1 MRIWIGGL
9 MLVGTTKVWAPPR
22 LTTETRPDSHNGPI
36 FPFLQELQKFR
47 ACALANIIKQASV
60 SKFSRNEKKG
70 ESSCYVLR
78 PHIIEPTPTGI
89 LSRNTLADQHH
100 DNHCDDHHQIINLM
114 MTIITMNHES
124 WIRST
129 WLCITIITIIMLFFD
144 MFFAAGKLNHCKTKD
159 PDDLHQQT
167 ICSIVWRE
175 EPPPLQQGVVN
186 KLRQGC
192 RGQSNHGCSD
202 WGEGGGG
209 QWGI

>member
-1 MRIWIGGL
+1 MAKVLHVIFFTSQKKNYFHLMLMQLMKIWSGGL

-100 DNHCDDHHQIINLM
+100 DNHYDDHHQTINLM
-114 MTIITMNHES
+114 MTIIITMIHMVVKHHNYH
-124 WIRST
+124 INF
-129 WLCITIITIIMLFFD
+129 LLFFD
-144 MFFAAGKLNHCKTKD
+144 
-159 PDDLHQQT
+159 
-167 ICSIVWRE
+167 
-175 EPPPLQQGVVN
+175 
-186 KLRQGC
+186 
-192 RGQSNHGCSD
+192 
-202 WGEGGGG
+202 
-209 QWGI
+209 